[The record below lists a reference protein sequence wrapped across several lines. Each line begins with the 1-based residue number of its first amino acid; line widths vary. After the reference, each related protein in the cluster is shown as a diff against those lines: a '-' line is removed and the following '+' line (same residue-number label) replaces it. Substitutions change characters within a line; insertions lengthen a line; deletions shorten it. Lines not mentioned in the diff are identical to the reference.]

1 MHIIEAHG
9 VDKLSRW
16 TEANIHSLSGWAP
29 GDPLEA
35 EMRNTSTGD
44 TFYVWGSTHKSV
56 TQRYF
61 AFTILVLRSTDGL
74 LYSDRAA
81 QVTDGVAEN
90 FVDIQSTLD
99 GEAWITENDE
109 MSFAEAKV
117 KLAKKA

>member
-1 MHIIEAHG
+1 
-9 VDKLSRW
+9 
-16 TEANIHSLSGWAP
+16 
-29 GDPLEA
+29 
-35 EMRNTSTGD
+35 
-44 TFYVWGSTHKSV
+44 
-56 TQRYF
+56 
-61 AFTILVLRSTDGL
+61 